1 MEEKLLLDISQKIM
15 SMLEERVGKNID
27 RSKEKIKKE
36 KVYDEI
42 ISQIET
48 NIKTEYEQEFVK
60 DKIYREKNRI
70 KQKSFLYDEVGK
82 EKFVKE
88 FFQEHKE

>member
-48 NIKTEYEQEFVK
+48 NIKTEYEQVQ
-60 DKIYREKNRI
+60 N
-70 KQKSFLYDEVGK
+70 SLAFLI
-82 EKFVKE
+82 
-88 FFQEHKE
+88 

>member
-60 DKIYREKNRI
+60 DKIYREKIGLSKKVSYMMRW
-70 KQKSFLYDEVGK
+70 
-82 EKFVKE
+82 EKRNL
-88 FFQEHKE
+88 